1 MNLSHRDDLTVI
13 KAIIQFRESWKQFCE
28 RFQREDSSAY
38 TDSEHSSNISI
49 LQSFV
54 ASLDEE
60 ERLAREAEQS
70 STPDMAP
77 DFSIENQIFRCDGGG
92 SDEPGKKG
100 TGL

>member
-1 MNLSHRDDLTVI
+1 MYLSHRDDLTVI
-13 KAIIQFRESWKQFCE
+13 KAIILFRESWKQFCQ

-38 TDSEHSSNISI
+38 THSERSSNISI

-77 DFSIENQIFRCDGGG
+77 DFSIENQITT
-92 SDEPGKKG
+92 P
-100 TGL
+100 L